1 MLRLTQRR
9 DCECTVTL
17 VLEGR
22 IVAEW
27 APLLERETAALLA
40 EYEKVRLDLA
50 HVTYVDGGGR
60 EAMQRLRSRTVE
72 ITNCP
77 PLIRQLLDMEG
88 PA

>member
-22 IVAEW
+22 IVAQW
-27 APLLERETAALLA
+27 VALLERESAALLA

-50 HVTYVDGGGR
+50 NVTYVDDGGR
-60 EAMQRLRSRTVE
+60 EAMQRLRSQVE